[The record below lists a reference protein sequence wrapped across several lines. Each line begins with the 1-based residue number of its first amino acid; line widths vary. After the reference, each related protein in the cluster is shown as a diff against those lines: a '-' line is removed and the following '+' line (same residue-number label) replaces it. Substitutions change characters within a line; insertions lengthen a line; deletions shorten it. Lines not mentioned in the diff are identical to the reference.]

1 MTNEIMDG
9 NFYKHIKEILATARS
24 KAYSAVNFVMVE
36 AYWEIG
42 KSIVERQGGNP
53 TAEYGTKLIEEL
65 SRQMT
70 SDFGKGFTVNLI
82 IIPFYCRI
90 ILQPGSVGQKFRP
103 ECIQF
108 MINHQ
113 NLLLLR
119 DDVIFPVTARPDF
132 CHEGTI
138 FVKEAEC
145 IAPRLSKTD
154 YHGCKWS
161 SYRTL
166 ASLDT
171 DKIHRLT
178 IYILL

>member
-1 MTNEIMDG
+1 MADFRCKG
-9 NFYKHIKEILATARS
+9 NGFL
-24 KAYSAVNFVMVE
+24 
-36 AYWEIG
+36 
-42 KSIVERQGGNP
+42 IVADRHYHTVQIIDHVP
-53 TAEYGTKLIEEL
+53 
-65 SRQMT
+65 
-70 SDFGKGFTVNLI
+70 DFTGKGFTVNLI

-90 ILQPGSVGQKFRP
+90 ILQPGSVGKKFRP

-178 IYILL
+178 IHILL